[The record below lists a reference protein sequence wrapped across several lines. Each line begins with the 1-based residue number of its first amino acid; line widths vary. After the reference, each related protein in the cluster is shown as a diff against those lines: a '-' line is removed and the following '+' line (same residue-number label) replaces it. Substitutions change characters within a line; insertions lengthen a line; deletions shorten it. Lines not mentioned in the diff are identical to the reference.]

1 MLKAAQLKA
10 LYESPLPPMALTE
23 YEAMSKFLN
32 SGARRCKESG
42 RNFDLFLDW
51 AIHVLVTSLTSDSAS
66 RIFLPKTRT
75 GPFALDDLIP
85 LSEFPSSGKK
95 SLRLAETRLIAP
107 VWNNSDLEL
116 ALEAFYDSGFQDAKI
131 DQPFGGAYI
140 QELNLAIIDSP
151 SDVDVPY
158 VLRIWG
164 KGSIRLDAYSLKDL
178 EPVLR
183 TDGETWYAREADG
196 GETELPVLEPRM
208 AALYNCGL
216 HRFCGKAAQ
225 P

>member
-1 MLKAAQLKA
+1 MLKPSRLKT

-23 YEAMSKFLN
+23 YETMSKFLN
-32 SGARRCKESG
+32 SGARRCKASG

-51 AIHVLVTSLTSDSAS
+51 AIHVLVTSLASDSAS

-85 LSEFPSSGKK
+85 LSELPPSGKK
-95 SLRLAETRLIAP
+95 QVRLSETRLIAP
-107 VWNNSDLEL
+107 VWNNSDLEQ
-116 ALEAFYDSGFQDAKI
+116 ALEAFYDSGFKDVKI
-131 DQPFGGAYI
+131 DQPFGGAYL

-158 VLRIWG
+158 VLRVWG
-164 KGSIRLDAYSLKDL
+164 KGSIQLDAYSLRDL

-183 TDGETWYAREADG
+183 TDGETWYVREEDG
-196 GETELPVLEPRM
+196 SETALPVLEPRM

-216 HRFCGKAAQ
+216 HRFCGKTAHE
-225 P
+225 

>member
-1 MLKAAQLKA
+1 MLKPSRLKT

-32 SGARRCKESG
+32 SGARRCKASG

-66 RIFLPKTRT
+66 RIFLPKTKT

-85 LSEFPSSGKK
+85 LSELPPSGKK
-95 SLRLAETRLIAP
+95 RVRLAETRLIAP
-107 VWNNSDLEL
+107 VWNNSDLEQ
-116 ALEAFYDSGFQDAKI
+116 ALEAFYDSGFEDARI

-164 KGSIRLDAYSLKDL
+164 KGSIQLDVYSLKEL

-183 TDGETWYAREADG
+183 TDGENWYIREEDG
-196 GETELPVLEPRM
+196 AETELPVLEPRM
-208 AALYNCGL
+208 AALYNCAL

-225 P
+225 S